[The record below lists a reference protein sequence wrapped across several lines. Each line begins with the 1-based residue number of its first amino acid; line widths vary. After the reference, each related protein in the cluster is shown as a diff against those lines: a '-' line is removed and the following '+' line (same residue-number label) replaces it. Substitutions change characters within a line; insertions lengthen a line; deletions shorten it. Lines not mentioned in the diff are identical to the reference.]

1 MIVEVSGTAREDEPG
16 SPLNIRF
23 YYTHAGHARCCR
35 LSAQALLDFPTW
47 LRPLKPPLQGT
58 LDFGGGY
65 NSRTRRNSKT
75 KSFTPFLKL

>member
-35 LSAQALLDFPTW
+35 LSAQAEACWTI
-47 LRPLKPPLQGT
+47 GAT
-58 LDFGGGY
+58 
-65 NSRTRRNSKT
+65 S
-75 KSFTPFLKL
+75 